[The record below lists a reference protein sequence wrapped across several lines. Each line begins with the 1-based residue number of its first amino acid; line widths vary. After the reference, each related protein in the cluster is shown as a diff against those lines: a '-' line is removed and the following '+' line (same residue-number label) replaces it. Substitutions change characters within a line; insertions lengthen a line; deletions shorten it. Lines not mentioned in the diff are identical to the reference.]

1 MLRSLSKRQLALPM
15 PNLAQPQMLPAATMA
30 SLPGV
35 QQMPALQP
43 VQDPHEERV
52 LRLADANPRAVADV
66 VQTWMR
72 EEE

>member
-1 MLRSLSKRQLALPM
+1 MDE
-15 PNLAQPQMLPAATMA
+15 
-30 SLPGV
+30 
-35 QQMPALQP
+35 MPALQP
-43 VQDPHEERV
+43 GSDPHEERV